1 MSLTTASKRIK
12 RKNMSIL
19 SFLYLPLSPLTIQLC
34 GLSRQSTSIK
44 DGTNYKLQVQ
54 WWTSLGRRM
63 SSISFNYK
71 LQVQR
76 WRSHGRGMSRL
87 GQTTWRVCDLSQ
99 SRTHWEVDEG
109 LGPTYWLHHQSLH
122 YYYSY

>member
-1 MSLTTASKRIK
+1 MSLTTASKRIN
-12 RKNMSIL
+12 RKNTSIL

-34 GLSRQSTSIK
+34 GLSRHNTSIN

-54 WWTSLGRRM
+54 WWMSLGRCM

-71 LQVQR
+71 LQVQW
-76 WRSHGRGMSRL
+76 WRSHGPRMSRP

-99 SRTHWEVDEG
+99 SRTHWEADQG
-109 LGPTYWLHHQSLH
+109 LRPTYCHHHQSLH